1 MLQVITSNFQK
12 INEDSTNVLLLFQDD
27 TINREQYNYLK
38 DIIDNFKSSLSSE
51 YSFNSQIQYD
61 RCSGHLVIEL
71 IITIS
76 NHLMPKDLERDIF
89 NKDIIKRFKK
99 FYESQL
105 ENFRK
110 DQH

>member
-12 INEDSTNVLLLFQDD
+12 INKDNTNVLLLFQDD
-27 TINREQYNYLK
+27 TVNREQYNYLK
-38 DIIDNFKSSLSSE
+38 DILDNFKSSLSAE
-51 YSFNSQIQYD
+51 YSLNSQIRYD

-89 NKDIIKRFKK
+89 TKDIIEKFKK

-105 ENFRK
+105 SNFVK
-110 DQH
+110 NKH

>member
-1 MLQVITSNFQK
+1 MLQVITTNFQK

-27 TINREQYNYLK
+27 TVNREQYNYLK
-38 DIIDNFKSSLSSE
+38 DILDNFKSSLSAE
-51 YSFNSQIQYD
+51 YLLNSQVRYD

-89 NKDIIKRFKK
+89 NQDIIKKFTK

-105 ENFRK
+105 EHFMKN
-110 DQH
+110 QH